1 MKIITFH
8 LPLLFIFF
16 IFQGCAS
23 NSPNI
28 TQQNNAKLVDL
39 GNGTCRQSNGL
50 IWQTERS
57 GKFSSFEEAEKYV
70 KNLDLAGYSDW
81 RFPTKDE
88 LFSLCNLF
96 KNMHNCRDQN
106 RDHDGDNEPDVC
118 LYRCDLS
125 NESLP
130 AVSVNR
136 LFHPVYFFPMPF
148 TANARVRKF
157 LIASTHSFSSLLYI
171 RPRRRRRIP

>member
-96 KNMHNCRDQN
+96 ELKLAGDCPMKSKGSYWSKNGKGEGGEWHAYPLC
-106 RDHDGDNEPDVC
+106 GGS
-118 LYRCDLS
+118 DL
-125 NESLP
+125 
-130 AVSVNR
+130 
-136 LFHPVYFFPMPF
+136 VYLKSK
-148 TANARVRKF
+148 TGRVR
-157 LIASTHSFSSLLYI
+157 AV
-171 RPRRRRRIP
+171 RP